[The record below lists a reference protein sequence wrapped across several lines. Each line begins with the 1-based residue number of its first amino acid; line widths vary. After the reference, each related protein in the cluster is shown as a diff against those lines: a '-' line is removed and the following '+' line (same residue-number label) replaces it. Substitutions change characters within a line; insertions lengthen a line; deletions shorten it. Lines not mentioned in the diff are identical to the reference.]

1 MSTRVRVLGSSV
13 GTKILI
19 GVTGLFLVLYLM
31 RRRARLR
38 SED

>member
-1 MSTRVRVLGSSV
+1 MTLTSL
-13 GTKILI
+13 ILVAMA
-19 GVTGLFLVLYLM
+19 GVFLVLYLA

>member
-1 MSTRVRVLGSSV
+1 MEDPFMTTTNLVITALAAV
-13 GTKILI
+13 
-19 GVTGLFLVLYLM
+19 FLVLYLM

>member
-1 MSTRVRVLGSSV
+1 M
-13 GTKILI
+13 GTLNIALLT
-19 GVTGLFLVLYLM
+19 GAGLFLVLYLM